1 LLLEVINRAN
11 SRMYPQVRLV
21 GEDVNEIVPV
31 QEALRRAEE
40 EGLDLCLMS
49 DKSNPPVVRL
59 QDFKKLLYEQKK
71 AKSKQQKGSEL
82 KEIQLKIN
90 ISDHDLQTKI
100 NSINKFIERGDKV
113 KIVVRLRGRER
124 ESPQRA
130 KELLERVTS
139 VVSKCKVSTIPGPI
153 AIALLEPVKA

>member
-1 LLLEVINRAN
+1 MEVINRAN

>member
-1 LLLEVINRAN
+1 MEVINRSNA
-11 SRMYPQVRLV
+11 RLYPQVRLV
-21 GEDVNEIVPV
+21 GEDTNEIVSV
-31 QEALRRAEE
+31 QDALRRAEE
-40 EGLDLCLMS
+40 EGLDLCLVS
-49 DKSNPPVVRL
+49 DKSTPPVVRL

-130 KELLERVTS
+130 KELLARVTS
-139 VVSKCKVSTIPGPI
+139 VISKCKVSTIPGPI
-153 AIALLEPVKA
+153 AIALLEPTKA

>member
-1 LLLEVINRAN
+1 MEVINRSNA
-11 SRMYPQVRLV
+11 RLYPQVRLV

-31 QEALRRAEE
+31 AEALRRAEE
-40 EGLDLCLMS
+40 EGLDLCLVS
-49 DKSNPPVVRL
+49 DKSTPPVVRL

-100 NSINKFIERGDKV
+100 NNINKFLERGDKV
-113 KIVVRLRGRER
+113 KVIVRLRGRER
-124 ESPQRA
+124 EAPERA
-130 KELLERVTS
+130 RALLDRVTS
-139 VVSKCKVSTIPGPI
+139 VVKCKVSTVPGPI
-153 AIALLEPVKA
+153 AIALLEPAKG

>member
-1 LLLEVINRAN
+1 LEVINRSNA
-11 SRMYPQVRLV
+11 RLYPQVRLV

-31 QEALRRAEE
+31 AEALRRAEE
-40 EGLDLCLMS
+40 EGLDLCLVS
-49 DKSNPPVVRL
+49 DKSTPPVVRL

-100 NSINKFIERGDKV
+100 NNINKFLERGDKV
-113 KIVVRLRGRER
+113 KVIVRLRGRER
-124 ESPQRA
+124 EAPERA
-130 KELLERVTS
+130 RALLDRVTS
-139 VVSKCKVSTIPGPI
+139 VVKCKVSTVPGPI
-153 AIALLEPVKA
+153 AIALLEPAKG